1 MKKIIITTF
10 FFHLLSFTLQ
20 AQVAIGKENVSN
32 SSVSLEFGDSENRGL
47 VLPYIE
53 DASKISENGTIIY
66 DTSDFKVKYL
76 KKGNWFDLS
85 VNENGDEDLTI
96 QGIGKI
102 EQATAKVAV
111 GQNGDSD
118 TKEGILVLTD
128 TNRSMV
134 LPKVESPHLNIIN
147 PSAGMIV
154 YDTKARQLAV
164 YNGTVWTF
172 WKP

>member
-1 MKKIIITTF
+1 MKKIITTTF

-32 SSVSLEFGDSENRGL
+32 NSVSLEFGDSENRGL

-76 KKGNWFDLS
+76 KKGNWVDLS

-102 EQATAKVAV
+102 EQTTAKVAV